1 MKLLIENWRRFLKEN
16 KDDMLSLSFAEFD
29 QPQYGK
35 GWRTIRDP
43 SEQAEV
49 MQKYIDAN
57 GDKISAG
64 NLSLLMWHMAQA
76 LTYAG
81 NNQKAADTMKIVAK
95 RQRGQSH
102 KEIIDYGQA
111 TIAFLEGDINALNVI
126 YNKYKD
132 RIEKHDPEDMNMNI
146 IGCMKKC
153 AEDNNFNYSDAYKA
167 NPSACPCK
175 SKV

>member
-57 GDKISAG
+57 GNNISAG

-76 LTYAG
+76 LAYAG
-81 NNQKAADTMKIVAK
+81 NNQKAADTMKSVAK
-95 RQRGQSH
+95 RQQGQSAP
-102 KEIIDYGQA
+102 EIIDYGLA
-111 TIAFLEGDINALNVI
+111 TIAFLEKDTDGLNKI

-132 RIEKHDPEDMNMNI
+132 RINKQDSEDMNMNI

-153 AEDNNFNYSDAYKA
+153 AEDNNFNYSDAYQA
-167 NPSACPCK
+167 NPSACPC
-175 SKV
+175 